1 MDTRLLRA
9 FVVLADT
16 ANYHTAAS
24 QLCITQPALT
34 KQIKLLEQ
42 QLSITLFERGR
53 HGAQLTE
60 NGRKLLPLRNKY
72 YLKLSYFLTE
82 QAN

>member
-53 HGAQLTE
+53 HGAQL
-60 NGRKLLPLRNKY
+60 GCSRMVVCRV
-72 YLKLSYFLTE
+72 S
-82 QAN
+82 